1 MSAVSRSVYQKVCEE
16 NKRLKEDIHTLVS
29 PFHDVVYENTVDKWR
44 KKFDAENSLYLML
57 KESAKNLLKDYK
69 CTDCGHINKLMDNGK
84 INVGFCKKCGHP
96 VWNDV
101 EIIKNEK

>member
-29 PFHDVVYENTVDKWR
+29 PVHDIVYNKIIEKWR

-57 KESAKNLLKDYK
+57 KEAAKNMMKDYK
-69 CTDCGHINKLMDNGK
+69 CTDCGHINKLIDNGK
-84 INVGFCKKCGHP
+84 TTVGFCKQCGHP

-101 EIIKNEK
+101 EIIRK